1 MAPKKSRRAT
11 PEEAPKTEVLAAPEE
26 TPKEVPA
33 PEPKKRVSKPPTVDV
48 LRLSARQFVRARK
61 LRWEQQAG
69 FLHEMKQTQ
78 GPMARKTVAEWLVLW
93 EAFWTR
99 PVK

>member
-1 MAPKKSRRAT
+1 MASKKST
-11 PEEAPKTEVLAAPEE
+11 WEAPE
-26 TPKEVPA
+26 TPKKE
-33 PEPKKRVSKPPTVDV
+33 RFSQPPTTQD

-78 GPMARKTVAEWLVLW
+78 GPMARKTVTEWLALW

-99 PVK
+99 PVR